1 MDIVA
6 RHAQAQ
12 PDKVAVIDGDHR
24 LTWHQYHEARNRLAH
39 ALSDLGLAA
48 GEHVV
53 LYAHNSLEVLLASAA
68 ARALGL
74 IPVPMN
80 HRLTAEEVAYILD
93 DSDAVAV
100 FASDAFVP
108 MLERVRAGAPRLR
121 HVVLLGGERRPWAVA
136 RDGPHRRRAAGP
148 GRRAGRTGRLDDLHR
163 RHDGQAEGGAAPGDR
178 SARDRLARGRAELR
192 GAHRRAPRGRAA
204 LSLGA
209 RRLRAL
215 RASLRPDR
223 RGDAQVRSRGG
234 AAAHRRAIAAPPP
247 SWPRRC

>member
-6 RHAQAQ
+6 RHADAQ
-12 PDKVAVIDGDHR
+12 PDKAAVIDGDQR
-24 LTWHQYHEARNRLAH
+24 LTWRDYDEARNRLAH
-39 ALSDLGLAA
+39 ALGDLGLVA

-108 MLERVRAGAPRLR
+108 MLERVRAG
-121 HVVLLGGERRPWAVA
+121 RRVCVTWCCS
-136 RDGPHRRRAAGP
+136 AASG
-148 GRRAGRTGRLDDLHR
+148 
-163 RHDGQAEGGAAPGDR
+163 
-178 SARDRLARGRAELR
+178 ARGRR
-192 GAHRRAPRGRAA
+192 TWMTSSPPGGRIRWR
-204 LSLGA
+204 S
-209 RRLRAL
+209 
-215 RASLRPDR
+215 R
-223 RGDAQVRSRGG
+223 RGW
-234 AAAHRRAIAAPPP
+234 AAR
-247 SWPRRC
+247 